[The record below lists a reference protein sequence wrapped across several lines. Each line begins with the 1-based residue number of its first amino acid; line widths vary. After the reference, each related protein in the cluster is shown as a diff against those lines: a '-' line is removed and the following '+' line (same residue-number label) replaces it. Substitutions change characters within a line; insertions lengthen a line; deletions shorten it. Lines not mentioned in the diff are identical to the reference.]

1 MPLTNEQAGP
11 RLLAPLLTYEANA
24 EMVRFLGY
32 SGLMPDGS
40 AIAFGPHNRH
50 PLRRD
55 GYLLKSPICS
65 QFRSAVTDAG
75 GKCWCICR
83 NATRNVRISVAGPAR
98 RLGCLQPRGACR
110 VR

>member
-1 MPLTNEQAGP
+1 MPLTNKQAGR
-11 RLLAPLLTYEANA
+11 RLLAPLLTYVANA

-40 AIAFGPHNRH
+40 AIVFGPHNRH

-65 QFRSAVTDAG
+65 QFRSAVTDAE
-75 GKCWCICR
+75 GKCWCR
-83 NATRNVRISVAGPAR
+83 NATRNVRTGVAGLAR
-98 RLGCLQPRGACR
+98 RLGCVQPRGACR